1 MGGGGFGRLKV
12 IADSLWISTVMDLLE
27 EKGFI
32 PPEFVENET
41 KWFYSSLGI
50 DGKCFHMRVLFL
62 TTSLTELKTCTS
74 SLRHL

>member
-1 MGGGGFGRLKV
+1 
-12 IADSLWISTVMDLLE
+12 MDLLE

-50 DGKCFHMRVLFL
+50 DGECCLLKPTWGGEFFL

-74 SLRHL
+74 SPRHL

>member
-1 MGGGGFGRLKV
+1 M
-12 IADSLWISTVMDLLE
+12 LWGIVVMDLLE

-50 DGKCFHMRVLFL
+50 DGESLVLAETWLF
-62 TTSLTELKTCTS
+62 
-74 SLRHL
+74 RIAN